1 MLNIVCENILKM
13 IYSLLV
19 EIIFSNWFNKQCK
32 CVAYAVLE
40 IGLLSIKLK

>member
-1 MLNIVCENILKM
+1 MLNIVFKM

-32 CVAYAVLE
+32 FAVLE
-40 IGLLSIKLK
+40 IWLLSIKLK